1 MMNWLILPTGVSEV
15 GLQVGYTCAV
25 SIVKPCSFFQF
36 NDDGG
41 VETPEAYQTYAE
53 DNYEA
58 SEANGAALPG

>member
-1 MMNWLILPTGVSEV
+1 M
-15 GLQVGYTCAV
+15 GYTCAV